1 MNVLLVID
9 ALNSGGA
16 QRQVV
21 NLAIELKRTNH
32 NVSLLYYNNGD
43 HYKDILGEAKVPIIQ
58 LSKGGKMGMLKFLK
72 QLHQVIKQNQFDVV
86 CVYLFLPSLFVLVSK
101 IIFAG
106 KHKLILSERT
116 FEGNVT
122 TFHKKV
128 TRKLYKQAYCIV
140 PNSKHQSKQLEKLF
154 PKNPKIQYIPNGINE
169 QQFSYNPKIRSNQ
182 EISILCIGRVSQIK
196 NTKVVIKAL
205 KLLKDQGISNI
216 KIEWVGANFIK
227 QDLITEYSKEC
238 ITLLEKSNLNNH
250 WKWGGVRKDVAQY
263 MSQFDLLIHPSLGEG
278 FPNVI
283 GEGMAKG
290 IFVIASDVFDHSLL
304 IEPDKT
310 GLLFNPN
317 SEKELSETI
326 LSFVNLSEE
335 SQNQMVKN
343 AREKVVQEMS
353 VQKLGERYSTLFKQ
367 ALEQ

>member
-16 QRQVV
+16 QRQIV

-43 HYKDILGEAKVPIIQ
+43 HYKNILSESNVPIIQ

-72 QLHQVIKQNQFDVV
+72 QLHQVIKQNQFDIV
-86 CVYLFLPSLFVLVSK
+86 CAYLFLPSLFVLMSK
-101 IIFAG
+101 VIFRG

-122 TFHKKV
+122 KFHKNV
-128 TRKLYKQAYCIV
+128 TRKLYKKAYCVV
-140 PNSKHQSKQLEKLF
+140 PNSKHQSIQLKKFF
-154 PKNPKIQYIPNGINE
+154 PKNPKIEYIPNGIND
-169 QQFSYNPKIRSNQ
+169 QQFSYNPKIKSN
-182 EISILCIGRVSQIK
+182 EKIKVLCIGRVSQIK

-205 KLLKDQGISNI
+205 KLLKEQNVPYITV
-216 KIEWVGANFIK
+216 EWVGANFIK

-238 ITLLEKSNLNNH
+238 ITLLEESNLNEN
-250 WKWGGVRKDVAQY
+250 WKWGGVRKDVAEY
-263 MSQFDLLIHPSLGEG
+263 MSQFDLLVHPSLGEG

-304 IEPDKT
+304 IEPNKT

-326 LSFVNLSEE
+326 LNFINLSKE

-343 AREKVVQEMS
+343 AREKVVREMS
-353 VQKLGERYSTLFKQ
+353 VQKLGERYSNLFKQ